1 MVPLSPTDSLD
12 DNTPLPEL
20 SFEDLLEPAE
30 DKSPQHMD
38 IDALDSEEEDASG
51 RDMANDSL
59 QTPQFKKSAVHI
71 LENKRLS
78 TSGVAPVLKT
88 HAIKV
93 VTSGTGL
100 GGLGGTSASS
110 TTPVKP
116 QITDVKIL
124 NKLKPINSSSSSSS
138 VTSNVKIVTAAT
150 SAGVTKTL
158 NNLTQIKTP
167 DGRILYV
174 QKSTPGTPTAAKSA
188 TVAAPPTGGIRRL
201 VAPTNI
207 QKAVLSKGVTIA
219 GTGLVKAAVPV
230 KASATSSVPITIKGI
245 TPLVAGGAA
254 AGGVGGKT
262 ATTTSPTTN
271 AAAAAPL
278 ATKIHVVRTADGKII
293 KINQTTS
300 PVVLNAKPPVGGATV
315 TAGSSAATP
324 VVISPTKG
332 SVVLSSK
339 SVGQV
344 VVKSGAPA
352 AAQVKQATATTGSVS
367 NAAGAGTP
375 GKMVVQSGGKQILV
389 SSKNIIKLSPKPGAT
404 SAITNTAGGQG
415 GSLST
420 SGLHAVQMP
429 GKGGVQYVRVLNS
442 NKAAA
447 ATTAA
452 GTNVTATSAAA
463 AGTSTSATAAAG
475 PVPRAMPGQ
484 KITVVRSQA
493 GAFTA
498 TSPSTSAAAP
508 AAPAQRANHNV
519 SSNSNKIIMRSMGSI
534 VPLPSM
540 QTLVSKVCKVSLTV
554 SSISNVTDP
563 LQRALGAS
571 TNATKS
577 ASVASSSSGASGQ
590 QESPRKHRLT
600 DLNMQLKHLAAS
612 SGEASDSSDAGPEAK
627 KPRFVITMQQGSQQ
641 QRLATGSNTS
651 PPTKKIYNFTKTTG
665 TNGVK
670 YMICNSGVP
679 QAATSS
685 MRRGYT
691 GYVDNKLRRP
701 LSIASQ
707 QARFKQMTP
716 QQQTK
721 HLQLQ
726 AQAKQRIRQQ
736 QLQTAG
742 QAKGGNTL
750 PTLPTQPPQVTKAAA
765 AGKPLFE
772 ILKPPSTGA
781 GSGPAAD
788 ALAGMTSRRKHC
800 NCSKS
805 QCLKLYCDCFA
816 NGEFCQDCTCKDCF
830 NNLDYEV
837 ERERAIRS
845 CLDRNPSAFKPKIT
859 APNSG
864 DMRLHNKGC
873 NCKRSGCLK
882 NYCECYEAK
891 IPCTN
896 ICKCVGCRNMEDRP
910 DVDMDSLDGLLGAKS
925 SRKLPN
931 ASDKQTPK
939 NRSKMYLTDDV
950 IEATIMCMISR
961 IVMHEKQGLPVED
974 TEREVMEE
982 LGESLNQI
990 ILFANEKNNTSVQ
1003 LDESNNAAS

>member
-1 MVPLSPTDSLD
+1 MDTSGGNLDSLD

-20 SFEDLLEPAE
+20 SFEDLLEPTE

-38 IDALDSEEEDASG
+38 IDALDSEDEDASG
-51 RDMANDSL
+51 HDMANDSL
-59 QTPQFKKSAVHI
+59 HTPQFKKSTIQI

-100 GGLGGTSASS
+100 SSLGGTGTL

-124 NKLKPINSSSSSSS
+124 NKLKPISTSSSSSI
-138 VTSNVKIVTAAT
+138 TSNVKIVTTAT
-150 SAGVTKTL
+150 PGGVTKTL

-174 QKSTPGTPTAAKSA
+174 QKSTPGTSTPAKAA
-188 TVAAPPTGGIRRL
+188 TVAASPTSGIRRL
-201 VAPTNI
+201 VAPPNI
-207 QKAVLSKGVTIA
+207 QKAMLSKNVTIA
-219 GTGLVKAAVPV
+219 GAGLVKAAVPV
-230 KASATSSVPITIKGI
+230 KTGATSSVPITLKGI
-245 TPLVAGGAA
+245 TPLVAGG
-254 AGGVGGKT
+254 GVGGKP
-262 ATTTSPTTN
+262 APTTSPTSN
-271 AAAAAPL
+271 AVAAAPS
-278 ATKIHVVRTADGKII
+278 TKIHVVRTADGKII
-293 KINQTTS
+293 KINQTSS
-300 PVVLNAKPPVGGATV
+300 PVLLNAKPPVAGV
-315 TAGSSAATP
+315 TPSTTSVA
-324 VVISPTKG
+324 ISPTKG
-332 SVVLSSK
+332 SVVLGK

-344 VVKSGAPA
+344 EFKTGTPA
-352 AAQVKQATATTGSVS
+352 ATPVKQATATTGTVS
-367 NAAGAGTP
+367 SATSPGTS
-375 GKMVVQSGGKQILV
+375 GKMLVQSGGKQILV

-404 SAITNTAGGQG
+404 SSITNTPGGQG
-415 GSLST
+415 VST
-420 SGLHAVQMP
+420 SGLHAVQLS
-429 GKGGVQYVRVLNS
+429 GKGGVQYVRVLTS
-442 NKAAA
+442 NKGAAG
-447 ATTAA
+447 TTAA
-452 GTNVTATSAAA
+452 GTSVTTTSA
-463 AGTSTSATAAAG
+463 AGTSASASTAAV
-475 PVPRAMPGQ
+475 PVPRALPGHR
-484 KITVVRSQA
+484 ITVVRSQA
-493 GAFTA
+493 GVVTA
-498 TSPSTSAAAP
+498 TSPSTSKATTAASAVS
-508 AAPAQRANHNV
+508 AAPAQRANHAV
-519 SSNSNKIIMRSMGSI
+519 SSNSNKIIMRSLGSI

-540 QTLVSKVCKVSLTV
+540 QTLVSK
-554 SSISNVTDP
+554 
-563 LQRALGAS
+563 RALGAS
-571 TNATKS
+571 TNAATKS
-577 ASVASSSSGASGQ
+577 ASSSSGASGQ
-590 QESPRKHRLT
+590 QESSRKHRLT
-600 DLNMQLKHLAAS
+600 DLNMQLKNLAAS
-612 SGEASDSSDAGPEAK
+612 SGDASDSSDPGPEAK
-627 KPRFVITMQQGSQQ
+627 KPRFVIMQQGSQQ
-641 QRLATGSNTS
+641 QRSLTPSSNTS
-651 PPTKKIYNFTKTTG
+651 PNAPKKIYNFMKTTG

-679 QAATSS
+679 QASTSS

-716 QQQTK
+716 QQQAK

-736 QLQTAG
+736 QLQSAG
-742 QAKGGNTL
+742 GPGKGNTL
-750 PTLPTQPPQVTKAAA
+750 PTLPTLPTKPPQVTKAAA
-765 AGKPLFE
+765 SGKPLFD

-781 GSGPAAD
+781 GSGAAAD

-891 IPCTN
+891 IPCTS

-910 DVDMDSLDGLLGAKS
+910 DVDMDSLDGLYGAKS
-925 SRKLPN
+925 TRRVPDE
-931 ASDKQTPK
+931 SDKHTLK

-961 IVMHEKQGLPVED
+961 IVMHEKQGMPVED

-990 ILFANEKNNTSVQ
+990 ILFAREKSDTTAYV
-1003 LDESNNAAS
+1003 DESNAAS

>member
-1 MVPLSPTDSLD
+1 MKIMVILSPADSLD
-12 DNTPLPEL
+12 DNTTLPEL
-20 SFEDLLEPAE
+20 SFEDFLEPAE

-38 IDALDSEEEDASG
+38 IDALESEDEDVSG
-51 RDMANDSL
+51 HDMASDSL
-59 QTPQFKKSAVHI
+59 HTPQFKKSTIHI

-78 TSGVAPVLKT
+78 TSGIAPVLKT
-88 HAIKV
+88 HSIKV

-100 GGLGGTSASS
+100 GSLGGTSAS

-124 NKLKPINSSSSSSS
+124 NKLKPITSSSSSCI
-138 VTSNVKIVTAAT
+138 TSNVKIVTAGT
-150 SAGVTKTL
+150 PGGVSKTL

-174 QKSTPGTPTAAKSA
+174 QKSTPGTQIAAKGT

-201 VAPTNI
+201 VAPPNI
-207 QKAVLSKGVTIA
+207 QKAVVSKSVTVA
-219 GTGLVKAAVPV
+219 GPGLVKAAVPV
-230 KASATSSVPITIKGI
+230 KAAGTGSVPITIKGI
-245 TPLVAGGAA
+245 TPLVAGGV
-254 AGGVGGKT
+254 GVGAGGKT
-262 ATTTSPTTN
+262 ASKTSPTSN
-271 AAAAAPL
+271 APQ
-278 ATKIHVVRTADGKII
+278 ATKVHVVRTADGKII
-293 KINQTTS
+293 KINQTAPS
-300 PVVLNAKPPVGGATV
+300 VVLNAKPPVGGATN
-315 TAGSSAATP
+315 TAGTSAATP
-324 VVISPTKG
+324 VAISPTKG
-332 SVVLSSK
+332 NVVLSK

-344 VVKSGAPA
+344 VLKTGASA
-352 AAQVKQATATTGSVS
+352 ATPVKQATATTGTVS
-367 NAAGAGTP
+367 NATSSGTP
-375 GKMVVQSGGKQILV
+375 GKMLVQSGGKQILV
-389 SSKNIIKLSPKPGAT
+389 SNKNIIKLSPKPGAT

-415 GSLST
+415 GALST
-420 SGLHAVQMP
+420 SGLHAVQLS
-429 GKGGVQYVRVLNS
+429 GKGGVQYVRVLTN
-442 NKAAA
+442 NKGTAG
-447 ATTAA
+447 TTAS
-452 GTNVTATSAAA
+452 GTNVTTTSAA
-463 AGTSTSATAAAG
+463 GSAPATTASV

-484 KITVVRSQA
+484 KISVVRSQA
-493 GAFTA
+493 GVFTS
-498 TSPSTSAAAP
+498 TSPSTSAAASG
-508 AAPAQRANHNV
+508 ASAQKANHAV

-540 QTLVSKVCKVSLTV
+540 QTLVSK
-554 SSISNVTDP
+554 
-563 LQRALGAS
+563 RALGAS

-577 ASVASSSSGASGQ
+577 VNATSSSSGVSGQ

-600 DLNMQLKHLAAS
+600 DLNIQLKHLTAS

-627 KPRFVITMQQGSQQ
+627 KPRFVIMQQGSQQ
-641 QRLATGSNTS
+641 QRVAASSNTS
-651 PPTKKIYNFTKTTG
+651 PNAPKKIYNFMKTG

-670 YMICNSGVP
+670 YTICNSGVP
-679 QAATSS
+679 QASTSS

-691 GYVDNKLRRP
+691 GYVDSKSRRP

-707 QARFKQMTP
+707 QTRFRQMTP
-716 QQQTK
+716 QQQAK

-736 QLQTAG
+736 QLQSAG
-742 QAKGGNTL
+742 QAKGNTQ

-765 AGKPLFE
+765 AGKPLFD

-781 GSGPAAD
+781 GAGATAD

-891 IPCTN
+891 IPCTS

-910 DVDMDSLDGLLGAKS
+910 DVDMDSLDGLLGVKGT
-925 SRKLPN
+925 RKTPDG
-931 ASDKQTPK
+931 SDKHELK
-939 NRSKMYLTDDV
+939 NRSKMYLTDGV
-950 IEATIMCMISR
+950 IEATIRCMISR
-961 IVMHEKQGLPVED
+961 IVTHEKQGMPLED

-990 ILFANEKNNTSVQ
+990 IMFAKEKNDTSAQ
-1003 LDESNNAAS
+1003 LDESTAAS

>member
-1 MVPLSPTDSLD
+1 MSIYRLDYTADSLD

-20 SFEDLLEPAE
+20 SFEDFLEPAE

-38 IDALDSEEEDASG
+38 IDALDSEDEDVSG
-51 RDMANDSL
+51 HDMASDSL
-59 QTPQFKKSAVHI
+59 HTPQFKKSTIHI
-71 LENKRLS
+71 LENKRLT
-78 TSGVAPVLKT
+78 TSGMAPVLKT

-100 GGLGGTSASS
+100 GSLGGTNAS

-124 NKLKPINSSSSSSS
+124 NKLKPLTGSSSSSI
-138 VTSNVKIVTAAT
+138 TSNVKIVTAGT
-150 SAGVTKTL
+150 TGGVTKTL

-174 QKSTPGTPTAAKSA
+174 QKSTPGTQTAAKVS
-188 TVAAPPTGGIRRL
+188 TVAAPTTSGIRRL
-201 VAPTNI
+201 VAPSNI
-207 QKAVLSKGVTIA
+207 QKAVVSKSVTIT
-219 GTGLVKAAVPV
+219 GPGLVKAAVPV
-230 KASATSSVPITIKGI
+230 KAGATGSVPITIKGI
-245 TPLVAGGAA
+245 TPLVTGG
-254 AGGVGGKT
+254 GGGGSGGKT
-262 ATTTSPTTN
+262 ASTISPTSN
-271 AAAAAPL
+271 AAAAPQA
-278 ATKIHVVRTADGKII
+278 AKVHVVRTADGKII

-300 PVVLNAKPPVGGATV
+300 SVLLNAKPPV
-315 TAGSSAATP
+315 AGSSAATP
-324 VVISPTKG
+324 VAISPTK
-332 SVVLSSK
+332 SNVVLGKPVS
-339 SVGQV
+339 QV
-344 VVKSGAPA
+344 VLKTGAPA
-352 AAQVKQATATTGSVS
+352 ATSVKQANTTTGTVS
-367 NAAGAGTP
+367 NATSTGTP
-375 GKMVVQSGGKQILV
+375 GKMLVQSGGKQILV
-389 SSKNIIKLSPKPGAT
+389 SNKNIIKLSPKPGAT
-404 SAITNTAGGQG
+404 SAVTNTAGGQG
-415 GSLST
+415 GALST
-420 SGLHAVQMP
+420 SGIHAVQVP
-429 GKGGVQYVRVLNS
+429 GKGGVQYVRVLTNS
-442 NKAAA
+442 KSTAGTA
-447 ATTAA
+447 AA
-452 GTNVTATSAAA
+452 GTNVTTTSAA
-463 AGTSTSATAAAG
+463 GSTSTATASV

-493 GAFTA
+493 GVFTS
-498 TSPSTSAAAP
+498 TSPSTSASTSASTT
-508 AAPAQRANHNV
+508 QKANHAV

-534 VPLPSM
+534 VPLPSV
-540 QTLVSKVCKVSLTV
+540 QTLVSK
-554 SSISNVTDP
+554 
-563 LQRALGAS
+563 RALGAS

-577 ASVASSSSGASGQ
+577 ASGPSSSSGVSSQ

-600 DLNMQLKHLAAS
+600 DLNIQLKHLTAS
-612 SGEASDSSDAGPEAK
+612 SGDASDSSDAGPEAK

-651 PPTKKIYNFTKTTG
+651 PIAAKKIYNFMKTTG

-670 YMICNSGVP
+670 YMICNSGIP
-679 QAATSS
+679 QASTSS

-691 GYVDNKLRRP
+691 GYVDSKSRRP

-707 QARFKQMTP
+707 QARFRQMTP
-716 QQQTK
+716 QQQAK

-736 QLQTAG
+736 QLQSAG
-742 QAKGGNTL
+742 QAKGNTL

-765 AGKPLFE
+765 AGKPLFD
-772 ILKPPSTGA
+772 ILKPPSTGS
-781 GSGPAAD
+781 GSVAAAE

-891 IPCTN
+891 IPCTS

-910 DVDMDSLDGLLGAKS
+910 DVDMDSLDGLLGVKGT
-925 SRKLPN
+925 RRVPD
-931 ASDKQTPK
+931 ASDKHALK

-961 IVMHEKQGLPVED
+961 IVMHEKQGMPLED

-990 ILFANEKNNTSVQ
+990 IMVAQEKNDTSAQ
-1003 LDESNNAAS
+1003 LDESTAAS

>member
-1 MVPLSPTDSLD
+1 TDTLD

-38 IDALDSEEEDASG
+38 VDALDSEDEDASG
-51 RDMANDSL
+51 PDMASDSL
-59 QTPQFKKSAVHI
+59 HTPQFKKSTIQV

-78 TSGVAPVLKT
+78 TSGIAPVLKT

-100 GGLGGTSASS
+100 GGLGGTSAL
-110 TTPVKP
+110 TTPIKP

-124 NKLKPINSSSSSSS
+124 NKLKPITSSNSSSI
-138 VTSNVKIVTAAT
+138 TSNVKIVTAAT
-150 SAGVTKTL
+150 PGGVTKTL

-174 QKSTPGTPTAAKSA
+174 QKSTSGTPTVAKGA
-188 TVAAPPTGGIRRL
+188 NVAAPTTGGIRRL
-201 VAPTNI
+201 VAPANI
-207 QKAVLSKGVTIA
+207 QKAVLPKNMTIA
-219 GTGLVKAAVPV
+219 ASGLVKAAVPV
-230 KASATSSVPITIKGI
+230 KAAASGSVPITIKGI
-245 TPLVAGGAA
+245 TPLVAGG
-254 AGGVGGKT
+254 VGGKA
-262 ATTTSPTTN
+262 ATTTAPTSN
-271 AAAAAPL
+271 AAAAPQ

-293 KINQTTS
+293 KINQTNS
-300 PVVLNAKPPVGGATV
+300 SVLLNAGKPAVGGTTV
-315 TAGSSAATP
+315 TAGTSAVTSAT
-324 VVISPTKG
+324 ISPTK
-332 SVVLSSK
+332 SNVVLGK

-344 VVKSGAPA
+344 VLKTGAPPA
-352 AAQVKQATATTGSVS
+352 TPVKQATATTGIVS
-367 NAAGAGTP
+367 NATSTGTP
-375 GKMVVQSGGKQILV
+375 GKMLVQSGGKQILV
-389 SSKNIIKLSPKPGAT
+389 PSKNIIKLSPKPGAT

-415 GSLST
+415 GALST
-420 SGLHAVQMP
+420 SGLHAVQLP
-429 GKGGVQYVRVLNS
+429 GKGGVQYVRVLTT
-442 NKAAA
+442 NKGTTG
-447 ATTAA
+447 TTAA
-452 GTNVTATSAAA
+452 GTNVTTTSG
-463 AGTSTSATAAAG
+463 AGSASGATAAVS
-475 PVPRAMPGQ
+475 VPRAVPGQ
-484 KITVVRSQA
+484 KITVVRSQ
-493 GAFTA
+493 GGVFTS
-498 TSPSTSAAAP
+498 TSPTTSAAAP
-508 AAPAQRANHNV
+508 TASAPKANHAV
-519 SSNSNKIIMRSMGSI
+519 SSNSNKIIMRTMGSI

-540 QTLVSKVCKVSLTV
+540 QTLVSK
-554 SSISNVTDP
+554 
-563 LQRALGAS
+563 RALGAS
-571 TNATKS
+571 TNATTTKA
-577 ASVASSSSGASGQ
+577 ASGATSSSSAVSGQ

-600 DLNMQLKHLAAS
+600 DLNMQLKHLGAS
-612 SGEASDSSDAGPEAK
+612 SGDASDSSDAGPEAK

-651 PPTKKIYNFTKTTG
+651 PIATKKIYNFMKTTG

-679 QAATSS
+679 QASTSS

-691 GYVDNKLRRP
+691 GYVDSKSRRP

-716 QQQTK
+716 QQQAK

-736 QLQTAG
+736 QLQSTG
-742 QAKGGNTL
+742 LAKGNTL
-750 PTLPTQPPQVTKAAA
+750 PTLATQPPQVTKAAA

-772 ILKPPSTGA
+772 ILKPASTGA
-781 GSGPAAD
+781 GTTAATD
-788 ALAGMTSRRKHC
+788 ALAGLTSRRKHC

-830 NNLDYEV
+830 NNLDYEE
-837 ERERAIRS
+837 ERQRAIRS

-891 IPCTN
+891 IPCTS

-910 DVDMDSLDGLLGAKS
+910 DVDMDSLDGLLGAKTT
-925 SRKLPN
+925 RRAPDGD
-931 ASDKQTPK
+931 DKHTPR

-961 IVMHEKQGLPVED
+961 IVMHEKQGMPVED

-990 ILFANEKNNTSVQ
+990 ILFAKDKNDTSAQ
-1003 LDESNNAAS
+1003 LDESNAAS